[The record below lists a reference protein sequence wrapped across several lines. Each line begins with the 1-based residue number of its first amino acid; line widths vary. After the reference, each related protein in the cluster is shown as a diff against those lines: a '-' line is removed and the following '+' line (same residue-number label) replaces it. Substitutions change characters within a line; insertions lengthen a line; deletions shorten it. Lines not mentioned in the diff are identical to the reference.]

1 MLYMYPTTILGGIG
15 LVATAYYYRRSI
27 INSVLRSTIWLMN
40 QYVDIK
46 YMCAPKIK
54 QSIAR
59 QDERCPIV
67 RNSATHIVYTYRG
80 KSYIS
85 PDTISPMVHELDQ
98 VYDSDEKITQI
109 NLYHN
114 GMLLRSLKLEED
126 NACLY
131 DVLDALAGPLYD
143 FHGKTPS
150 IDDVKKHIME
160 PYPDCDKITVLTANF
175 KEFVITP

>member
-1 MLYMYPTTILGGIG
+1 MYPTTILVGTG
-15 LVATAYYYRRSI
+15 LIATAYYYRQSI
-27 INSVLRSTIWLMN
+27 INSALRSTIWLMN
-40 QYVDIK
+40 QYVEIK
-46 YMCAPKIK
+46 YMGEPKNDK
-54 QSIAR
+54 SIIR
-59 QDERCPIV
+59 QDHKERCPIA
-67 RNSATHIVYTYRG
+67 RTSATHIVYTYRG

-98 VYDSDEKITQI
+98 VYDGDEKITQI

-114 GMLLRSLKLEED
+114 GIKLEVD
-126 NACLY
+126 KCLH

-150 IDDVKKHIME
+150 IDDVKKHIKE
-160 PYPDCDKITVLTANF
+160 PYPDCDKIILLTANF